1 MPKRLQPEGN
11 RLEPVSRAAPEQGTT
26 SKEDPAGKA
35 DDGQV

>member
-1 MPKRLQPEGN
+1 MPKKLQLEGN
-11 RLEPVSRAAPEQGTT
+11 GLEPVSRPAPEQGTT